1 MLYAS
6 AIDGPDSSGSWD
18 VSGPGDEGAVGR
30 AVGRDAGLVTGTVG
44 FLAGEVLPGF
54 LTGGTVTDGRLVV
67 VTAVVVVEAVVVVSV
82 VERVG
87 GGGAD
92 VAALVARA
100 PEDAEGGWGAGYQE
114 ARPNVRKRATRRAT
128 VLFKKI
134 PANLTILPNSIRQ
147 RSGKRKRNFSV

>member
-18 VSGPGDEGAVGR
+18 VSDPGDEGAVGR

-67 VTAVVVVEAVVVVSV
+67 VTAVVVVVVSV
-82 VERVG
+82 VERVEE
-87 GGGAD
+87 AAPD
-92 VAALVARA
+92 VAALVAGP
-100 PEDAEGGWGAGYQE
+100 PEDAEGGWGGRLQE
-114 ARPNVRKRATRRAT
+114 ARPNARKRATRRAT

-134 PANLTILPNSIRQ
+134 PANPTILPNSIRQ
-147 RSGKRKRNFSV
+147 RRGKRKGNFSV

>member
-30 AVGRDAGLVTGTVG
+30 AVGRDAGFVTGTVG

-67 VTAVVVVEAVVVVSV
+67 VTAVVVVVVSV
-82 VERVG
+82 VERVEE
-87 GGGAD
+87 AAPD
-92 VAALVARA
+92 VAALVAGP
-100 PEDAEGGWGAGYQE
+100 PEDAEGGWGGPVTGGEAERQE
-114 ARPNVRKRATRRAT
+114 KGDEKGDCSFQENPCQSYYIT
-128 VLFKKI
+128 
-134 PANLTILPNSIRQ
+134 
-147 RSGKRKRNFSV
+147 